1 MFRLGG
7 KSVIT
12 GNSDFGGNSD
22 RELTLLD
29 GICGRKVKQK
39 YNNY

>member
-7 KSVIT
+7 KSVVT

-22 RELTLLD
+22 RELTLKM
-29 GICGRKVKQK
+29 GYVVER
-39 YNNY
+39 